1 MADGR
6 VRRGGSE
13 RRGSIR
19 TQRFLVK
26 AQERQYIGTSKQI
39 VYWLYKADFMNTE
52 GKADYMWEVTER
64 LSATGVHINY
74 DPAGYTEFLRALAK
88 NELIELKEV

>member
-1 MADGR
+1 
-6 VRRGGSE
+6 
-13 RRGSIR
+13 
-19 TQRFLVK
+19 
-26 AQERQYIGTSKQI
+26 
-39 VYWLYKADFMNTE
+39 MNTE